1 MNVATAPSPIAENV
15 KTGRRV
21 NPAINGPR
29 DNTVCFM
36 LSDGEKLSVDRL
48 AFCMNITRSGLLAK
62 IVTEFVT
69 AVSGSKQGR
78 EAEKKLMA
86 YLGECREAFKKR
98 GELAARFIAPATTGE
113 ARR

>member
-1 MNVATAPSPIAENV
+1 MNVATAPSPTAGNV

-21 NPAINGPR
+21 NPAIDGPR

-62 IVTEFVT
+62 IVAEFVT
-69 AVSGSKQGR
+69 AGAGSKQGR
-78 EAEKKLMA
+78 EAE
-86 YLGECREAFKKR
+86 
-98 GELAARFIAPATTGE
+98 
-113 ARR
+113 